1 MPDLMFTYRAGAF
14 FARVYAPDITLG
26 MMTSE
31 EAADVAPIRNVT
43 PGTVPLDPFASPVV
57 ESLPEPEANNQDVID
72 A

>member
-1 MPDLMFTYRAGAF
+1 
-14 FARVYAPDITLG
+14 

-43 PGTVPLDPFASPVV
+43 PATVPLDPFAGPVV
-57 ESLPEPEANNQDVID
+57 ESLPEPEATEEGGE